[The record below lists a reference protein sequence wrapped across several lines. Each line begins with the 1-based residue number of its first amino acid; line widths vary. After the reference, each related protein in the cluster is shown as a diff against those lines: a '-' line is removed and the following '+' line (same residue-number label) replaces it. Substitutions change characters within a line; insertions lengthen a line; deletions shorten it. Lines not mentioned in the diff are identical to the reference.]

1 MVFDNVEKLSMIKD
15 YWPSG
20 MRGSIIITTQNP
32 TTIHAAT
39 ESIHLQPMTPAEGS
53 SLIQRYLRRGDSE
66 KEAAESLSQALGG
79 LPLAMTH
86 FAGYVTKSQCTIQQ
100 ILNSF
105 HDRAKSSQV
114 WTAESV
120 ESASMYTH
128 TLATV
133 WDLAWRRLSSDS
145 KILLEMM
152 SFLDPDGIPEEMFI
166 GSDET
171 PTASEW
177 QYWDVHRY
185 VVEI

>member
-1 MVFDNVEKLSMIKD
+1 MIKE

-20 MRGSIIITTQNP
+20 IRGSIIITTQNP
-32 TTIHAAT
+32 TTVHAAT
-39 ESIHLQPMTPAEGS
+39 ASIHVQPMTPAEGS

-66 KEAAESLSQALGG
+66 KEAAENLSQALGG

-105 HDRAKSSQV
+105 CDRARSSQV
-114 WTAESV
+114 WTAESI
-120 ESASMYTH
+120 ESTSMYAH

-133 WDLAWRRLSSDS
+133 WDLAWTRLSNDS
-145 KILLEMM
+145 KIVLEMI

-166 GSDET
+166 GNSEASN
-171 PTASEW
+171 ASEW
-177 QYWDVHRY
+177 KYWDVHR
-185 VVEI
+185 